1 VWSAVGV
8 TGPWAVVG
16 ALVMLVVTSLW
27 RGWVMPARTADRLL
41 AGQQQTTELYKL
53 AAETERKRADAQ
65 QEDLVRLM
73 RELTAALER
82 SRPAGSP

>member
-1 VWSAVGV
+1 MSQLLGEPGAWG
-8 TGPWAVVG
+8 VVG
-16 ALVMLVVTSLW
+16 ALVVLAVTGLW

-41 AGQQQTTELYKL
+41 ASQQQTTDLYKQ
-53 AAETERKRADAQ
+53 AAETERRRADAQ

-82 SRPAGSP
+82 SRPAASI